1 MTRTQILGLAIGATL
16 LFGYEPIAEATP
28 MAAPPSAVVIS
39 NSDGLVVQAV
49 TRAGVAHRSTR
60 RTARRVGRRHG
71 Y

>member
-28 MAAPPSAVVIS
+28 MAAPPAVVIS